1 VSKLSAEHL
10 CYLYWKNYGVPTI
23 SLRYFTVYGPRQR
36 PDMAFH
42 HFFRL
47 LREDRPIPVYG
58 DGEQTRDFT
67 FIDDIVEANLLASRS
82 ALAGAVLN
90 IGGGTTV
97 SLNEAIAVCEE
108 VSGKRAKLDIHPVEK
123 GDVRQTL
130 ADVSR
135 ARQHLG
141 YQPRVGLREGL
152 AAEWQWVDHLYQ
164 RAKRHQG

>member
-42 HFFRL
+42 HFLRL
-47 LREDRPIPVYG
+47 LLEDRSIPIYG

-67 FIDDIVEANLLASRS
+67 FIDDIVEANVLASQTS
-82 ALAGAVLN
+82 VVGEALN

-97 SLNEAIAVCEE
+97 TLKDAIAVCEK

-135 ARQHLG
+135 AKQHLN
-141 YQPRVGLREGL
+141 YQPRVRLRDGL
-152 AAEWQWVDHLYQ
+152 AAEWQWVRDLYSH
-164 RAKRHQG
+164 AENLQG

>member
-1 VSKLSAEHL
+1 
-10 CYLYWKNYGVPTI
+10 
-23 SLRYFTVYGPRQR
+23 
-36 PDMAFH
+36 MAFH

-47 LREDRPIPVYG
+47 LLEDRPIPIYG

-67 FIDDIVEANLLASRS
+67 FIDDIVEANVLASQAS
-82 ALAGAVLN
+82 LVGEALN

-97 SLNEAIAVCEE
+97 TLKEAIAVCEE
-108 VSGKRAKLDIHPVEK
+108 VSGTRAKLDLHPVEK

-141 YQPRVGLREGL
+141 YQPKVDLRAGL
-152 AAEWQWVDHLYQ
+152 AAEWHWVHHLY
-164 RAKRHQG
+164 RHAKSHQGSRA